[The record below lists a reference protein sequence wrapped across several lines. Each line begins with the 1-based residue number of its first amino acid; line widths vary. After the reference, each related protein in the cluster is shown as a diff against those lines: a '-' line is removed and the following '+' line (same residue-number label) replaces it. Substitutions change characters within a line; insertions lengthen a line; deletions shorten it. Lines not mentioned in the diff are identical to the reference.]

1 MASRARR
8 LNVDPNGRDLGRCGL
23 YRPRA
28 VEVPAWDHFDAGSA
42 SVLTG
47 RSGVAARQALNNLA
61 DSGVLEQVTV
71 GKRNRMWESIG
82 RRNGTRAQRRTTRLG
97 RNPITTRSTQPA
109 AW

>member
-82 RRNGTRAQRRTTRLG
+82 LFALIDEMERELSAGLRGSAGTQ
-97 RNPITTRSTQPA
+97 
-109 AW
+109 